1 LQEASS
7 EFLAKISL
15 NFDQV
20 IDRVSVRFTSTTRV
34 VTFFSA
40 AAVAIVLQL
49 DTVNVMN
56 RLAMDD
62 AMRAAFVEAAVK
74 LNNDE
79 SAKDLPLTSK
89 VEEGQSSSENV
100 GKNQTKP
107 TTEENTAKQDAD
119 KKKEYL
125 VFLANQGVINFPN
138 NTKWCKNWNYVSIPG
153 IILSIFLL
161 SLGAP
166 FWYNILGKLLQLRS
180 LLAQKDDEQKNIRQT
195 TQDPGTTSQQNPD
208 NPPPPNPL
216 QGERGDLNAV
226 G

>member
-1 LQEASS
+1 
-7 EFLAKISL
+7 
-15 NFDQV
+15 
-20 IDRVSVRFTSTTRV
+20 
-34 VTFFSA
+34 
-40 AAVAIVLQL
+40 
-49 DTVNVMN
+49 MN